1 MAKSVLVPL
10 GLTAAVSAT
19 DAAIQKKIFESQM
32 TTIIFLNEEL
42 HDIMKMVKSFE
53 GSGLLRKRVCE
64 TVENEVKE
72 KKEYF

>member
-10 GLTAAVSAT
+10 GLTAAVSAI

-32 TTIIFLNEEL
+32 TTIIFLNE
-42 HDIMKMVKSFE
+42 DIMKMVKSFE

-72 KKEYF
+72 KKKYF